1 MNLLFIKSIVDKD
14 WTRLETLS
22 YVLII
27 LYSCVLLALLI
38 DLFFG
43 VRRAKRLKVARTS
56 YGFRRTI
63 TKATTYFG
71 LMMLLSIAD
80 VVASIIFQM
89 PYFTVVGA
97 LGIVIVEGIS
107 VYEKVKDENKKIEEV
122 PTVLLELLKNK
133 DNIQDILSW
142 LKQNEDKKN
151 DSETIYSE
159 FSTGFHQGG
168 E

>member
-1 MNLLFIKSIVDKD
+1 MNLLFIRSIVDQD
-14 WTRLETLS
+14 WVRLNMLA

-63 TKATTYFG
+63 TKASTYFG
-71 LMMLLSIAD
+71 LMMLLTIAD
-80 VVASIIFQM
+80 IVASVILQM
-89 PYFTVVGA
+89 PYFTVIGA

-142 LKQNEDKKN
+142 LKQNENSRDENNK
-151 DSETIYSE
+151 
-159 FSTGFHQGG
+159 
-168 E
+168 

>member
-1 MNLLFIKSIVDKD
+1 MRLLFIRSIIDKD
-14 WTRLETLS
+14 WDRIEMLS

-27 LYSCVLLALLI
+27 VYSCVLLAILI
-38 DLFFG
+38 DLWFG
-43 VRRAKRLKVARTS
+43 VRRAMRLNVARTS

-71 LMMLLSIAD
+71 LMMLLTIAD
-80 VVASIIFQM
+80 VVASIILKM
-89 PYFTVVGA
+89 PYFTVFGA

-133 DNIQDILSW
+133 DNIQDILTW
-142 LKQNEDKKN
+142 LKTNENSKKEEN
-151 DSETIYSE
+151 GKD
-159 FSTGFHQGG
+159 
-168 E
+168 